1 MFKTHGIPIQI
12 LSVYKSASDIA
23 ANKPLHV
30 TAAVSDTTRT
40 ALSTRVVDLDD
51 PRFVYAV
58 CRAVTADCPNK
69 NGDMFTAAE
78 LKRAY
83 PSFVGCNLFLDHKTS
98 SVRDAVGKIV
108 AAEYIDND
116 KSSEHPYVATLIKI
130 DAVNRPDIAG
140 MVKTGTIDSVSMG
153 ANVQESECLWPWAKV
168 FTPDGPVRIADLEVG
183 DYVLTHKGHFKPVI
197 HTFKNPTP
205 NAMYRV
211 SFADGCSQGRLQNAR
226 GRNTGNF
233 LDLTGNHPVLVEG
246 RGWVLA
252 QDIHVGDKV
261 YCLTKPCAN
270 CGAPILYNYKR
281 NFCSTACKHEY
292 IQKNITDEDRR
303 NTVKKTKET
312 IANWTSEER
321 EKHHRVM
328 SEAQKNKWANYTP
341 EQKAYYSH
349 KSTEGINAFFV
360 SDRSLDERKR
370 RSEYQKQK
378 WKDPEFAAKISDS
391 LNRIRLGLTKTKRS
405 ALETKVEEA
414 LICRGYTDFITNL
427 YIHID
432 GLRMYPDFVFKDKK
446 IVIEVDG
453 EYWHSLPGVAEK
465 DIKKTQL
472 LERNGYTVLR
482 FTGTEISKELDR
494 CLDVFERVY
503 KNHSGQYIFT
513 PMEVLGISKRD
524 TTQKDNYVYN
534 ISVADDESYVAEN
547 LVVHNCSICG
557 NRASKKEDF
566 CYHLQPENLGRQ
578 DFNTGKIACSINHG
592 VEFTELSLVSV
603 PADPT
608 AKMHQVFAE
617 AKQNMKVTAAPME
630 AMQGAPSAMPNPA
643 APMPAATPDPIGGGA
658 PGQEDNKPVDPNK
671 ELQGPLGE
679 EDEIENHDEDV
690 DAEFTTEKDDNGQ
703 VLEGYNFICKS
714 NETADAIFNLLSSY
728 KGEGV
733 LNVAHKGLQV
743 NVSFVPGLVPDKEN
757 FISQIFKSTKEY
769 KVQFK
774 KPVVDSEGS
783 NNEDE
788 EQSTEENKTVTS
800 AASATDTVMKV
811 TAKNNEKETT
821 MDTRKITA
829 AEEDFNKEDEEL
841 EDTAAETEDKAESE
855 AKTAKEDAEEADK
868 EADKA
873 ESEAE
878 TAKDDAEDAEAED
891 KKEEAKKDI
900 KEALK
905 NLSPEEVDEIL
916 NEVKGEKG
924 AGSADA
930 NMGEDGDNSL
940 TPLDVDMT
948 NDNNAAAEQVP
959 GVDEKM
965 GEEPM
970 NLNTP
975 KNPFPGKEDEGMNVT
990 GEGEAA
996 DMPNTINASAMQAEL
1011 KTGMDKTAS
1020 LADSTWVISRKAD
1033 YGTILS
1039 FPIKA
1044 AFGADIAN
1052 DKNRLEYATSQKF
1065 GDAVVASL
1073 ASGNIKSQAD
1083 AELAILKLAAHYT
1096 PSHPS
1101 VNQFKTEEKSKH
1113 GKNSEKV
1120 ENKTYKDMGCQEAGK
1135 EIKASV
1141 KDGVRKVVAACDNG
1155 AGKEGDQGNQMEQNV
1170 TDKAVPMIADSAQTH
1185 PASTNTSPVESGH
1198 PKASQKIEDG
1208 VYKAMAALEEK
1219 IKLQAAEIAEKS
1231 RKIANLQARID
1242 FNIKANEVKDVIQLM
1257 ASKGMIARDESVFN
1271 NALSRGLDLKAAHA
1285 AAMKAAISA
1294 QQKELLQLS
1303 SPALQAFASSI
1314 TKLNVTASQP
1324 IAKSAALDKPFKVQA
1339 SYEAPSEADMMAR
1352 YEKILDFSKRK

>member
-153 ANVQESECLWPWAKV
+153 ANVRESE
-168 FTPDGPVRIADLEVG
+168 
-183 DYVLTHKGHFKPVI
+183 
-197 HTFKNPTP
+197 
-205 NAMYRV
+205 
-211 SFADGCSQGRLQNAR
+211 
-226 GRNTGNF
+226 
-233 LDLTGNHPVLVEG
+233 
-246 RGWVLA
+246 
-252 QDIHVGDKV
+252 
-261 YCLTKPCAN
+261 
-270 CGAPILYNYKR
+270 
-281 NFCSTACKHEY
+281 
-292 IQKNITDEDRR
+292 
-303 NTVKKTKET
+303 
-312 IANWTSEER
+312 
-321 EKHHRVM
+321 
-328 SEAQKNKWANYTP
+328 
-341 EQKAYYSH
+341 
-349 KSTEGINAFFV
+349 
-360 SDRSLDERKR
+360 
-370 RSEYQKQK
+370 
-378 WKDPEFAAKISDS
+378 
-391 LNRIRLGLTKTKRS
+391 
-405 ALETKVEEA
+405 
-414 LICRGYTDFITNL
+414 
-427 YIHID
+427 
-432 GLRMYPDFVFKDKK
+432 
-446 IVIEVDG
+446 
-453 EYWHSLPGVAEK
+453 
-465 DIKKTQL
+465 
-472 LERNGYTVLR
+472 
-482 FTGTEISKELDR
+482 
-494 CLDVFERVY
+494 
-503 KNHSGQYIFT
+503 
-513 PMEVLGISKRD
+513 
-524 TTQKDNYVYN
+524 
-534 ISVADDESYVAEN
+534 
-547 LVVHNCSICG
+547 CSICG

-566 CYHLQPENLGRQ
+566 CFTPGTQVATQGFIYKNIEDIVLGEKVVSHKGFDRKVTCLFKHEIDEDVYTIKSAFNNNPVTATGNHPFAVATSTGLVWKRADELQVGDWLYQPNYKYTDTVNPEFNDPDFAEWLGYYISEGWTNHKGQCNGRPFSKLEFSVASYEEPFIKRILELGKKFLGKEGKVYTSYNGSKACSVRFCGDNVGADLYKYGGHHALRKQLSPEVFGWGTQQKLNLLHGYLEGDGSINRCGRSTYFSTSSKSLAYQVKKLSNDIGYPFNVCTYTNGGGPTNRTKSNVGYHISIYGDNSVAFLKKQADCFKPKQSTTFGQYFTWMGDYFFQVLSIEKHPYCGPVYNLAVEEDNSYIVEGVAVHNCSHLQPENLGRQ

-630 AMQGAPSAMPNPA
+630 AMQGAPSAMLNPA
-643 APMPAATPDPIGGGA
+643 APMPAATPDPMGGGA

-855 AKTAKEDAEEADK
+855 AKTAKDDAEEADK

-970 NLNTP
+970 NPNTP
-975 KNPFPGKEDEGMNVT
+975 KNPFPGKEDESMNVT
-990 GEGEAA
+990 GEGEDA

-1096 PSHPS
+1096 PSHSS

-1170 TDKAVPMIADSAQTH
+1170 TDKAVPMVADSAQTH

>member
-1 MFKTHGIPIQI
+1 MFKTQGIPIQI
-12 LSVYKSASDIA
+12 LSVYKNASDIA

-30 TAAVSDTTRT
+30 TAAVSDITRT

-153 ANVQESECLWPWAKV
+153 ANVQESEC
-168 FTPDGPVRIADLEVG
+168 
-183 DYVLTHKGHFKPVI
+183 
-197 HTFKNPTP
+197 
-205 NAMYRV
+205 
-211 SFADGCSQGRLQNAR
+211 
-226 GRNTGNF
+226 
-233 LDLTGNHPVLVEG
+233 
-246 RGWVLA
+246 
-252 QDIHVGDKV
+252 
-261 YCLTKPCAN
+261 
-270 CGAPILYNYKR
+270 
-281 NFCSTACKHEY
+281 
-292 IQKNITDEDRR
+292 
-303 NTVKKTKET
+303 
-312 IANWTSEER
+312 
-321 EKHHRVM
+321 
-328 SEAQKNKWANYTP
+328 
-341 EQKAYYSH
+341 
-349 KSTEGINAFFV
+349 
-360 SDRSLDERKR
+360 
-370 RSEYQKQK
+370 
-378 WKDPEFAAKISDS
+378 
-391 LNRIRLGLTKTKRS
+391 
-405 ALETKVEEA
+405 
-414 LICRGYTDFITNL
+414 
-427 YIHID
+427 
-432 GLRMYPDFVFKDKK
+432 
-446 IVIEVDG
+446 
-453 EYWHSLPGVAEK
+453 
-465 DIKKTQL
+465 
-472 LERNGYTVLR
+472 
-482 FTGTEISKELDR
+482 
-494 CLDVFERVY
+494 
-503 KNHSGQYIFT
+503 
-513 PMEVLGISKRD
+513 
-524 TTQKDNYVYN
+524 
-534 ISVADDESYVAEN
+534 
-547 LVVHNCSICG
+547 SICG

-566 CYHLQPENLGRQ
+566 CTHLQPENLGRQ

-608 AKMHQVFAE
+608 ARMHQVFAE
-617 AKQNMKVTAAPME
+617 AKNNMKVTAAPME

-643 APMPAATPDPIGGGA
+643 APMPAATPDPMGGEISN
-658 PGQEDNKPVDPNK
+658 QEDNKATDPNK
-671 ELQGPLGE
+671 ELQGHLGE
-679 EDEIENHDEDV
+679 EDEIENHDDENI

-728 KGEGV
+728 KGQGV

-743 NVSFVPGLVPDKEN
+743 NVSFVPGLVPDKEK

-783 NNEDE
+783 KNEDD

-829 AEEDFNKEDEEL
+829 AEEDFNKEDEEV
-841 EDTAAETEDKAESE
+841 ENTAAETEDKAESKAE
-855 AKTAKEDAEEADK
+855 TAEDDAAEADK

-878 TAKDDAEDAEAED
+878 TAEDDAEDAEAED

-905 NLSPEEVDEIL
+905 NLSSEEVDEIL
-916 NEVKGEKG
+916 NEVKDEKG

-930 NMGEDGDNSL
+930 DMGEDGNNSL
-940 TPLDVDMT
+940 TPLDVDMM
-948 NDNNAAAEQVP
+948 NDNNAADAQVP
-959 GVDEKM
+959 GVDEET

-970 NLNTP
+970 DPNTP
-975 KNPFPGKEDEGMNVT
+975 KNPFPGKENEGMNVT
-990 GEGEAA
+990 GENEDA

-1011 KTGMDKTAS
+1011 KTGMNKTAS

-1052 DKNRLEYATSQKF
+1052 DKNRLAYATSKKF
-1065 GDAVVASL
+1065 GEAVVAKL
-1073 ASGNIKSQAD
+1073 ASGKIKSQAD
-1083 AELAILKLAAHYT
+1083 AELAILQLAAHYN
-1096 PSHPS
+1096 PSHSS
-1101 VNQFKTEEKSKH
+1101 VNQFKTEEESKH
-1113 GKNSEKV
+1113 GKNSEKI

-1141 KDGVRKVVAACDNG
+1141 KEVTRKVTAACDNG
-1155 AGKEGDQGNQMEQNV
+1155 AGHEGDQGNQMEQNI
-1170 TDKAVPMIADSAQTH
+1170 TDKAVPMVADSAQTH
-1185 PASTNTSPVESGH
+1185 PSATNTSPVESGH

-1219 IKLQAAEIAEKS
+1219 IKLQAAEIADKN

-1257 ASKGMIARDESVFN
+1257 ASKGMITRDEAVFN
-1271 NALSRGLDLKAAHA
+1271 SSLSSGLDLKAAHA

-1324 IAKSAALDKPFKVQA
+1324 MAKSASLDKPFRVQA
-1339 SYEAPSEADMMAR
+1339 SYEAPNEADMMAR